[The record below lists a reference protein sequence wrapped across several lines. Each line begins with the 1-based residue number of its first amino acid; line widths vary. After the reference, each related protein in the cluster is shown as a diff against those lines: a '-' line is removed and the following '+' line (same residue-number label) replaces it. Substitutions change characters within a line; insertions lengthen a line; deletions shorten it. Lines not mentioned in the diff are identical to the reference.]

1 MRRTVLALAF
11 DHLGARRAE
20 SSAEVSNAASFAV
33 SRSCGYQPN
42 GDAVAMDMD
51 GVVRT
56 EQRFVVTPE
65 TFVRRDVQ
73 IEVTGLTPELRV
85 QLGVDPAPEVD

>member
-1 MRRTVLALAF
+1 
-11 DHLGARRAE
+11 
-20 SSAEVSNAASFAV
+20 
-33 SRSCGYQPN
+33 
-42 GDAVAMDMD
+42 
-51 GVVRT
+51 
-56 EQRFVVTPE
+56 VVTPE